1 MLPPVPAA
9 GTHRRLLLFGVLALY
24 AAVFTAFPLFEVPGL
39 GIGHFFYLPVALLA
53 LGYGMRVGIAGG
65 LLAAALYAL
74 AIVVTPTLP
83 VREVL
88 TVATAIRLFTFSSVG
103 GLIGWVADQHR
114 RDLTR
119 LRELAERDFLTNLLN
134 TRVFDEALARRCES
148 NTPFVLLLADMDNLK
163 DINDAH
169 GHSEG
174 NTAIRRV
181 ADVLAGMV
189 GTDDELARVGG
200 DEFAVLTARDA
211 EGVKEFRA
219 RVRERLRRDDLT
231 LSIGWAASPSDGTDP
246 VELFRKADDRLYA
259 AKLVSRN
266 RRAVA
271 ASAVAESS
279 FSAS

>member
-65 LLAAALYAL
+65 LLAAVLYAL
-74 AIVVTPTLP
+74 AIVVTPALP

-88 TVATAIRLFTFSSVG
+88 TVATAIRLVTFSSVG

-114 RDLTR
+114 RDLSR

-134 TRVFDEALARRCES
+134 TRVFDEALARRCTS
-148 NTPFVLLLADMDNLK
+148 GQPFVLILGDMDNLK
-163 DINDAH
+163 EINDTH

-174 NTAIRRV
+174 NHVLRAV
-181 ADVLAGMV
+181 AETLV
-189 GTDDELARVGG
+189 GSVSGDDEVARVGG
-200 DEFAVLTARDA
+200 DEFAVLTDA
-211 EGVKEFRA
+211 TLDRA
-219 RVRERLRRDDLT
+219 TALCDRLSRVLAKRGYEM
-231 LSIGWAASPSDGTDP
+231 SFGWAAMPEDGVVP
-246 VELFRKADDRLYA
+246 LELFRKADDRLFA
-259 AKLVSRN
+259 AKLLGRN
-266 RRAVA
+266 RRAMQALTA
-271 ASAVAESS
+271 AAHRS
-279 FSAS
+279 